1 MKLKLT
7 ITGPKVHDVGYR
19 YHLLGLARS
28 SKLKGFDA
36 ENQIADGRQQVEV
49 QVEGAEAAVKKFTD
63 IIKTAKPPGAEIS
76 DISLSDYDGAVMK
89 LAEYSS
95 WCTNI
100 QLNKGIQAILGVSKV
115 LERMDSRL
123 ERMDSR
129 QEDIAQTQLAS
140 IKILERM
147 DGRQEDIAKTNTQI
161 LSEIKGLRDDRPNPA
176 IRQLQLDMAAVKARL
191 NIP

>member
-1 MKLKLT
+1 MKLKIT

-19 YHLLGLARS
+19 DHLMGLARS

-36 ENQIADGRQQVEV
+36 ENQIADGPQQVEV
-49 QVEGAEAAVKKFTD
+49 LVEGGEVAVNKFAD
-63 IIKTAKPPGAEIS
+63 IIKTAKPPGAEVS
-76 DISLSDYDGAVMK
+76 DISFSPYQEAVMK
-89 LAEYSS
+89 LADYSG

-100 QLNKGIQAILGVSKV
+100 QLNKGIQAILG
-115 LERMDSRL
+115 
-123 ERMDSR
+123 
-129 QEDIAQTQLAS
+129 IAQ
-140 IKILERM
+140 ILNENTEVLKRM

-161 LSEIKGLRDDRPNPA
+161 LSEIKGLREDQPNPA

>member
-1 MKLKLT
+1 MKLKIT

-19 YHLLGLARS
+19 YHLMGLARS

-36 ENQIADGRQQVEV
+36 ENQIADGPQQVEV
-49 QVEGAEAAVKKFTD
+49 LVEGGEVAVNKFTD
-63 IIKTAKPPGAEIS
+63 IIKTAKPPGAEVS
-76 DISLSDYDGAVMK
+76 DISFSPYQEAVMK
-89 LAEYSS
+89 LADYSG

-100 QLNKGIQAILGVSKV
+100 QLNKGIQAILG
-115 LERMDSRL
+115 
-123 ERMDSR
+123 
-129 QEDIAQTQLAS
+129 IAQ
-140 IKILERM
+140 ILNENIEVLKRR

-161 LSEIKGLRDDRPNPA
+161 LENNTQILSEIKGLREDQPNPA